1 MNITKSLIIKNMDNT
16 ATPRQRWALY
26 CITKK
31 DYRNEI
37 LSKEEA
43 AKLIKDLGDPNY
55 KKKINK
61 TLSEELLDYLKE
73 HFNEMFNDAIKSL
86 SLKSVIEDD
95 DHVPANKKKRY
106 AFIGFG
112 CGITYLDYRKNNK
125 KAEEIDKAARKYHYD
140 NIEKMFLNKFTKKEH
155 NYYNNI
161 GCPLEAIWAQDQNMQ
176 LSYYYKVQDFA
187 KSKGIDMK
195 VISRLD

>member
-1 MNITKSLIIKNMDNT
+1 MDNT

-125 KAEEIDKAARKYHYD
+125 KAEEIDKSARKYNYD
-140 NIEKMFLNKFTKKEH
+140 NIEKMFLNKFTKKEY

-161 GCPLEAIWAQDQNMQ
+161 GCPLEAIRAQDQNM
-176 LSYYYKVQDFA
+176 
-187 KSKGIDMK
+187 
-195 VISRLD
+195 